1 MTLLVDQLLLGLW
14 LVCNDERTFNKTLEL
29 VDLMWK
35 ESETPP
41 KQQ

>member
-14 LVCNDERTFNKTLEL
+14 LVCNDERTFNKTQEM